1 MWSTNE
7 IKARGR
13 AALKLNYWKCV
24 LVSFIMGF
32 VLSGPSSISS
42 RFNTSSEES
51 QQAMQELQ
59 ESVDSLT
66 PGQRIALAA
75 GVAGVFT
82 LVFVISL
89 LIKIF
94 LYNPLKVGGLAF
106 FKRNVQDAPADLNEI
121 GVGFRNYMH
130 TFVTLF
136 LNDLFLTLWTLLL
149 IVPGIIKS
157 YSYRMVPYILADEP
171 ELSPTE
177 TITRSRQM
185 MDGHK
190 WHTFCYDLSFIGWA
204 LLTILTCGL
213 VGMFWFGP
221 YKNNSDAALYLE
233 LRDGGMEPNF
243 AEQPPVVDVEPA
255 PVAVPTPVEEQ
266 PPVVD
271 VEPTPVEA
279 EPTAEAEPPVEEQ
292 PSVEA
297 ESPVE
302 EQPPVDAE
310 TPADAEQP
318 QNEEPPETAE

>member
-1 MWSTNE
+1 MWSTSE

-66 PGQRIALAA
+66 PGQKIALAA

-157 YSYRMVPYILADEP
+157 YSYRMVPYIIADEP

-213 VGMFWFGP
+213 VGLFWFGP

-233 LRDGGMEPNF
+233 LRDGGMEPTF
-243 AEQPPVVDVEPA
+243 A
-255 PVAVPTPVEEQ
+255 EQ

-271 VEPTPVEA
+271 VEPTPVEP
-279 EPTAEAEPPVEEQ
+279 EPPVEAAPPVEEQ
-292 PSVEA
+292 P
-297 ESPVE
+297 PVE
-302 EQPPVDAE
+302 TEPPVEGQPPVDAE
-310 TPADAEQP
+310 TPADTEQP
-318 QNEEPPETAE
+318 AEEPPETAE